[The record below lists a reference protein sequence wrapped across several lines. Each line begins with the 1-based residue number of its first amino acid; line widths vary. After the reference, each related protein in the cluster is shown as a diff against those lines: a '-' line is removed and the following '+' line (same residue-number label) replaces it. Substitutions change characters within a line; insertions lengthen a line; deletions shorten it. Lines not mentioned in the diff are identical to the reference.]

1 MEILTLMDK
10 LEAHPFLDKRYH
22 KTNTAT
28 KKPENLRSTL
38 LESTAFRFYI
48 LPTLHILHILHIS
61 KQKSGLF
68 LL

>member
-10 LEAHPFLDKRYH
+10 LEAHPYLDKRYH
-22 KTNTAT
+22 KTNAAT
-28 KKPENLRSTL
+28 KKPEKRRSML
-38 LESTAFRFYI
+38 LESMAFRFYI
-48 LPTLHILHILHIS
+48 LPTLHTLHILHIS